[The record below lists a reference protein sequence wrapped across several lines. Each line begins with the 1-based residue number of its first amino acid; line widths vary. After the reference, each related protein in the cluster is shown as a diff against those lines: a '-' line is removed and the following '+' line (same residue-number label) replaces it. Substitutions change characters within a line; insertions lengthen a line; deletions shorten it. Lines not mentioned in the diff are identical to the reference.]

1 MGNQTV
7 RSKGN
12 QTVRSK
18 GNQTLRSK
26 GNQTL
31 RSMGN
36 QTSERK
42 DNPNRVFRCNP
53 KNLNLRNIIYVRSS
67 MLCLVLC
74 EKEIIFKKAH
84 FYLQDST
91 SWVKWYNYLD
101 QMTQNQIKPR
111 ENVAPPPLPPGRML
125 TLPPSDLDIYEYHD
139 DNLDHLAEHISQSP
153 VLLNSRNHGD
163 IK

>member
-1 MGNQTV
+1 
-7 RSKGN
+7 
-12 QTVRSK
+12 
-18 GNQTLRSK
+18 
-26 GNQTL
+26 
-31 RSMGN
+31 
-36 QTSERK
+36 
-42 DNPNRVFRCNP
+42 
-53 KNLNLRNIIYVRSS
+53 

-84 FYLQDST
+84 FYL
-91 SWVKWYNYLD
+91 
-101 QMTQNQIKPR
+101 PR